1 MVFFPY
7 IVCPQENA
15 SSIFMSGTRLAK
27 HNHDD
32 GTAEISTMLIS
43 RQIWI
48 HIQIHNNLS
57 RVISMM
63 ALIWSKTGVMKL
75 CRPSTKMM

>member
-1 MVFFPY
+1 MVFFSY

-27 HNHDD
+27 HNHDG
-32 GTAEISTMLIS
+32 GTAEITAMLIS
-43 RQIWI
+43 RQNSI
-48 HIQIHNNLS
+48 HIQIHNHLS

-63 ALIWSKTGVMKL
+63 AIIWSKTGEMKL
-75 CRPSTKMM
+75 CRPSTK